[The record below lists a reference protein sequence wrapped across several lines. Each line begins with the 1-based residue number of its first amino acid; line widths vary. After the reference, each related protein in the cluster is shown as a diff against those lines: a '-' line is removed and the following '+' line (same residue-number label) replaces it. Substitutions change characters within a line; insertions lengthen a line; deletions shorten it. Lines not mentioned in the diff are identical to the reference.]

1 MSTDA
6 TLVERNT
13 PVAVAADGLALA
25 DVTVTVSPEGDVTC
39 TPDPLVVSV
48 ARKTLVF
55 RMATAGWNFTPQNAI
70 VVSQPG
76 TDFPQPSQTQPGGRL
91 ATLLDRDRQ
100 AGSYAYT
107 VNVYEPSTGRKGSVD
122 PTIENQPD

>member
-1 MSTDA
+1 MTLCPFPKHI
-6 TLVERNT
+6 TKLVEANSCLKVRSLFAFFQRFGQRLGYFQCL
-13 PVAVAADGLALA
+13 VAL
-25 DVTVTVSPEGDVTC
+25 S
-39 TPDPLVVSV
+39 
-48 ARKTLVF
+48 
-55 RMATAGWNFTPQNAI
+55 
-70 VVSQPG
+70 
-76 TDFPQPSQTQPGGRL
+76 L